1 MKRMLLVTMLLLGGC
16 AGSPPSQDNYSG
28 TGVVGNESSERHRA
42 RIHTDLG
49 AGYYAQRQ
57 MAVALEEFSTAIQ
70 IDPGY
75 AQAHNGLG
83 LVYST
88 LREDDKAEAS
98 FRRALQLDSGNSESH
113 NNYGTFLCSRNRVD
127 ESIKEFLAALKNP
140 LYPTPESAWMN
151 AGICAM
157 KKGDDK
163 NAETY
168 LQNAL
173 QAQPG
178 LRNANYQL
186 ASLYFQRGDY
196 ALANKYIQQTLQG
209 NDPTPDMVLLGLRIA
224 RAVGDRNAEAS
235 LGMLLR
241 NKFPNSVQAKAAE
254 MDSAA
259 PQEKK

>member
-1 MKRMLLVTMLLLGGC
+1 MKRLLLAAMLLGGC
-16 AGSPPSQDNYSG
+16 AGTPTNQDNYS
-28 TGVVGNESSERHRA
+28 TGAGGKESSERHRA
-42 RIHTDLG
+42 RIHTELG

-70 IDPGY
+70 IDPSY

-83 LVYST
+83 LVYGT

-98 FRRALQLDSGNSESH
+98 FRRALQLDAGNSESH

-127 ESIKEFLAALKNP
+127 ESIKEFLVALKNP
-140 LYPTPESAWMN
+140 LYPTPETAWLN

-168 LQNAL
+168 LKNAL

-186 ASLYFQRGDY
+186 ANLYYSRGDH
-196 ALANKYIQQTLQG
+196 AQANKYIQPALQD
-209 NDPTPDMVLLGLRIA
+209 NDATPDMVLLGLRIA

-241 NKFPNSVQAKAAE
+241 NKFPDSVQAKAAE
-254 MDSAA
+254 PDAA
-259 PQEKK
+259 TPPETK